1 MVRYGDKELLA
12 GAKTIA
18 EDMKLPGG
26 GSAKLARI
34 IDRHLHWFDAA
45 RDRGLEWSDIV
56 TMLFNA
62 GVTRPDGRPLSRGHV
77 SSLVW
82 RKQGERKKLP
92 RAPSPS
98 VLVVAKGNGHDEYAH
113 FRKSVRAV
121 REQTAKSAPPSPP
134 SGGPRATPSKNPPT
148 GSAKQKQDVLA
159 FMKRAA
165 AARKR

>member
-1 MVRYGDKELLA
+1 
-12 GAKTIA
+12 
-18 EDMKLPGG
+18 
-26 GSAKLARI
+26 
-34 IDRHLHWFDAA
+34 
-45 RDRGLEWSDIV
+45 
-56 TMLFNA
+56 MLFNA

-82 RKQGERKKLP
+82 RKQAEKELP

-98 VLVVAKGNGHDEYAH
+98 VRAATNGNGHDEYAH

-165 AARKR
+165 AVRKR